1 MRLGNQL
8 LTGPQD
14 QVRRGRMQLGNQ
26 LLTGPQDQARPLH
39 LIHEGA
45 SSPFCLTPS
54 FCPIMGTLTRCDTPA
69 SCGMRPGPYPARG
82 GGPA

>member
-1 MRLGNQL
+1 
-8 LTGPQD
+8 
-14 QVRRGRMQLGNQ
+14 MQLGNQ
-26 LLTGPQDQARPLH
+26 LLTSPQGQARPLH

-69 SCGMRPGPYPARG
+69 SCGMRPALYPPAVAGPRSALGMIGQG
-82 GGPA
+82 GGMPTAVPR